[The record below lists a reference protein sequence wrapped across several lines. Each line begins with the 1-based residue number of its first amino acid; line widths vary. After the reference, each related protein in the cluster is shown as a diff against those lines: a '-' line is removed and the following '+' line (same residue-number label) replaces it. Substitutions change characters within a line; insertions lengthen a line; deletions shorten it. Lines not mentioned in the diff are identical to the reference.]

1 MIFSADSHFIEPKN
15 FYLDRLP
22 VKHQGYAPRVI
33 EMDGSIFWTDSYT
46 LVPLETS
53 LGAFCKP
60 EELAFRGGLD
70 VYNQVSD
77 IEKRIQLQNND
88 FVACEVLLPDTG
100 LLWRVREMQTRLMC
114 FDIYNAYADE
124 IEKQTGRFLMP
135 RVLASMDEVYLNKII
150 DNLIGS
156 QGYAKSF
163 VIDMK
168 FMARIIQQEKAYFNL
183 MQKLNEVGANIILHA
198 NGYSSDYNFKYPYM
212 AKASMLCVNAMELLQ
227 DAYMRKFFDRFSNVK
242 FIFSEVGYKWIDYLA
257 EKIEYYT
264 KRYEFLEKLDKPK
277 IPFLQVCKKN
287 IFFTFTNDLP
297 VNLNLI
303 YAGTENLLYGTDF
316 PHADSTYLLSKQY
329 LHQFEDANKEI
340 AHSIFIE
347 NGRKIFQYK

>member
-22 VKHQGYAPRVI
+22 RSYRGYAPRVI

-70 VYNQVSD
+70 IYNQVSD
-77 IEKRIQLQNND
+77 IEKRIQFQNED

-100 LLWRVREMQTRLMC
+100 LLWRVREVQTKLMC
-114 FDIYNAYADE
+114 FDIYNSYADE
-124 IEKQTGRFLMP
+124 IEKQTERFLMP
-135 RVLASMDEVYLNKII
+135 RVLPSMDEVYLNNII
-150 DNLIGS
+150 DNLIDS
-156 QGYAKSF
+156 QRCARSF
-163 VIDMK
+163 VIDIR
-168 FMARIIQQEKAYFNL
+168 FMAKIIQDKAYFSL
-183 MQKLNEVGANIILHA
+183 MEKLNEVGANIILHA
-198 NGYSSDYNFKYPYM
+198 NGYASDYNFRYPYM

-227 DAYMRKFFDRFSNVK
+227 DAYMRKFFDRFTNVK

-264 KRYEFLEKLDKPK
+264 KRYEFLEKMDKPE
-277 IPFLQVCKKN
+277 IPFLQVCRKN
-287 IFFTFTNDLP
+287 IYFTFTNDLP
-297 VNLNLI
+297 VNLSLI
-303 YAGTENLLYGTDF
+303 YTGAENLLYGTDF

-329 LHQFEDANKEI
+329 LHQFEGVNKHI
-340 AHSIFIE
+340 AHSFFVD
-347 NGRKIFQYK
+347 NGRRVFQCK